1 MKLGRSNGYEKQ
13 HYCTAKGTDFY
24 PDLSAGD
31 AECGLLYVRR
41 EIISFRAVFSL
52 QSDEILTGLCCINEG
67 LISRCLTVGS
77 ALLRYLMGGLVIA
90 AVNCYNS
97 TEKGSQIF
105 RTAGSLS
112 VRGETI
118 NKNKTKRINFDGR
131 KKCNRRIF

>member
-1 MKLGRSNGYEKQ
+1 MKSN
-13 HYCTAKGTDFY
+13 TAVLRRELIFILPLT
-24 PDLSAGD
+24 LVTQSV
-31 AECGLLYVRR
+31 LYVRR

-77 ALLRYLMGGLVIA
+77 ALLRYLTGGLVIA

-97 TEKGSQIF
+97 AEKGSQIF

-118 NKNKTKRINFDGR
+118 NKNKTKRI
-131 KKCNRRIF
+131 RR

>member
-1 MKLGRSNGYEKQ
+1 MKLAGRNRYEKQ
-13 HYCTAKGTDFY
+13 HCCPAQGVDFY
-24 PDLSAGD
+24 PALNAGD

-77 ALLRYLMGGLVIA
+77 ALLRYPTGGLVIA
-90 AVNCYNS
+90 

-118 NKNKTKRINFDGR
+118 NKNKTKRI
-131 KKCNRRIF
+131 RR

>member
-52 QSDEILTGLCCINEG
+52 QSDEILTGLCWINEG
-67 LISRCLTVGS
+67 LINRCLTVGS

-118 NKNKTKRINFDGR
+118 NKNKTKRI
-131 KKCNRRIF
+131 RR

>member
-1 MKLGRSNGYEKQ
+1 MKSN
-13 HYCTAKGTDFY
+13 TAVLRRELIFILPLT
-24 PDLSAGD
+24 LVTQSAV
-31 AECGLLYVRR
+31 LLYVRR

-77 ALLRYLMGGLVIA
+77 ALLRYPTGGLVIA

-118 NKNKTKRINFDGR
+118 NKNKTKRI
-131 KKCNRRIF
+131 RR

>member
-1 MKLGRSNGYEKQ
+1 MKLAGRNRYEK
-13 HYCTAKGTDFY
+13 HYCCPVQGVDFY
-24 PDLSAGD
+24 PALNAGD

-118 NKNKTKRINFDGR
+118 NKNKTKRI
-131 KKCNRRIF
+131 RR